1 MIPSR
6 SVFHFL
12 SHNKVVILIF
22 HRVLRTPD
30 PIFPNELDA
39 NRFNQIMVWIKSWF
53 NVVSL
58 DAAVKAIK
66 EKNIPR
72 RTAVITF
79 DDGYADNHD
88 VALPILKKH
97 GLPATFFIAT
107 GFLDG
112 GRMWNDTI
120 IESVRHCQEQYLD
133 LSILKLGCHK
143 ISTPDQKRA
152 AIEALILNIKYL
164 PTTERDDITE
174 CVSKISKMPDVKDLM
189 MTSAQIQ
196 ALDSAGMQIG
206 AHTVSHPI
214 LARTELNNAYIEIGE
229 SKNKLEKLLGHKIE
243 TFAYPNGKPGIDYLP
258 EHPTL
263 AKELGFSAAVS
274 TTPGVASLSS
284 DLFQLPRFTPWQRKK
299 FNFFAQMTQKY
310 IKN

>member
-107 GFLDG
+107 GFVDG
-112 GRMWNDTI
+112 GRMRNETI
-120 IESVRHCQEQYLD
+120 IVSGQLCQEQ
-133 LSILKLGCHK
+133 
-143 ISTPDQKRA
+143 
-152 AIEALILNIKYL
+152 
-164 PTTERDDITE
+164 
-174 CVSKISKMPDVKDLM
+174 
-189 MTSAQIQ
+189 
-196 ALDSAGMQIG
+196 
-206 AHTVSHPI
+206 
-214 LARTELNNAYIEIGE
+214 
-229 SKNKLEKLLGHKIE
+229 
-243 TFAYPNGKPGIDYLP
+243 
-258 EHPTL
+258 
-263 AKELGFSAAVS
+263 
-274 TTPGVASLSS
+274 
-284 DLFQLPRFTPWQRKK
+284 
-299 FNFFAQMTQKY
+299 
-310 IKN
+310 